1 MCLRSYWSEV
11 SISSKYRRGLK
22 RERSLDYTVV
32 VSAGASE
39 PAALQYLAPYTG
51 AAIAEHFMYQGKATL
66 VIYDDLTKQAQ
77 AYRQMSLLLKRPPG
91 REAYP
96 ETCSTYTVDY

>member
-11 SISSKYRRGLK
+11 SISSKHRRGL
-22 RERSLDYTVV
+22 RERGALDYTVV

-66 VIYDDLTKQAQ
+66 VIYDDLTNKL
-77 AYRQMSLLLKRPPG
+77 RLIDKCLFF
-91 REAYP
+91 
-96 ETCSTYTVDY
+96 